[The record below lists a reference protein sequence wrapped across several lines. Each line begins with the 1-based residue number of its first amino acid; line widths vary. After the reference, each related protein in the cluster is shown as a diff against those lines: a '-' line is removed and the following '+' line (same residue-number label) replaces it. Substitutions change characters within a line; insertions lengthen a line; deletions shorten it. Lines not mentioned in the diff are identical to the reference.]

1 MNEPTANH
9 LSKNVSTKSSKTVR
23 VAYLINQYPKL
34 SHTFIRREILAL
46 EAAGV
51 EVVRIAIRADETKA
65 VDPQDADE
73 VARTRYVL
81 QAGPAVI
88 VLSCLLRALR
98 RPQSFFRTLVRA
110 VRLGIHSDGG
120 VFKHIAYFIEACI
133 VARWLERGQI
143 EHVHAHFG
151 TNATTVAMLAEQL
164 SDITYSFTV
173 HGPEEFDRPKRLALR
188 EKMHGANFV
197 VAISSFCRSQLFRWA
212 QFDDWAKIQIVHCGL
227 DRSYFE
233 GADRPVPERPRL
245 ICVGRLCEEKGQILV
260 VRAAHLL
267 AQRGVTFEI
276 LFAGDGPLR
285 APVEAEIRAHGLEDA
300 VRILGWV
307 DNPRVRELL
316 LDARALVLASFAE
329 GLPVVIMEAFAL
341 GRPVISTCIAGI
353 PELVVNGENGWL
365 IPAGD
370 VERLADAMQQVV
382 TSEPLALQSLGQ
394 SGRARTLELHE
405 IATEAGKLKELFS
418 MALSGAGRG
427 GRSVA
432 MISPASRTPTS
443 GAPTPAD
450 PLPEVSV
457 SER

>member
-9 LSKNVSTKSSKTVR
+9 LSKKVR

-65 VDPQDADE
+65 VDPQDAEE

-81 QAGPAVI
+81 KAGLATVA
-88 VLSCLLRALR
+88 LSCLLRALR
-98 RPQSFFRTLVRA
+98 RPQSFFRTFVRA
-110 VRLGIHSDGG
+110 VKLGLHSDGG
-120 VFKHIAYFIEACI
+120 VFKHVAYFIEACI
-133 VARWLERGQI
+133 VARWLEQGQI

-151 TNATTVAMLAEQL
+151 TNATTVAMLAKQL
-164 SDITYSFTV
+164 SDISYSFTV

-188 EKMHGANFV
+188 EKMQNASFV

-212 QFDDWAKIQIVHCGL
+212 EFSDWQKIQIVRCAL
-227 DRSYFE
+227 DPSYFE
-233 GADRPVPERPRL
+233 GADQPIPERPRL

-285 APVEAEIRAHGLEDA
+285 APIEAEIRAHGLEDV

-316 LDARALVLASFAE
+316 LDARALLLASFAE

-353 PELVVNGENGWL
+353 PELVVNSENGWL

-370 VERLADAMQQVV
+370 VERLADAMQEVV
-382 TSEPLALQSLGQ
+382 TSEPLALRGLGQ
-394 SGRARTLELHE
+394 NGRARTFERHN
-405 IATEAGKLKELFS
+405 ITTEAGKLKQLFS
-418 MALSGAGRG
+418 KVISGTA
-427 GRSVA
+427 A
-432 MISPASRTPTS
+432 DRTS
-443 GAPTPAD
+443 
-450 PLPEVSV
+450 
-457 SER
+457 

>member
-9 LSKNVSTKSSKTVR
+9 LSKKVR

-65 VDPQDADE
+65 VDPQDAEE

-81 QAGPAVI
+81 KAGLATVA
-88 VLSCLLRALR
+88 LSCLLRALR
-98 RPQSFFRTLVRA
+98 RPQSFFRTFVRA
-110 VRLGIHSDGG
+110 VKLGLHSDGG
-120 VFKHIAYFIEACI
+120 LFKHLAYFVEAC
-133 VARWLERGQI
+133 VLARWLEQAQI

-151 TNATTVAMLAEQL
+151 TNATTVAMLVKPL

-188 EKMHGANFV
+188 EKMQNASFV

-212 QFDDWAKIQIVHCGL
+212 EFSDWPKVQIVRCAL

-233 GADRPVPERPRL
+233 GGERPIPERPRL

-285 APVEAEIRAHGLEDA
+285 APIEAEIRAHGLEDV

-316 LDARALVLASFAE
+316 LEARALVLASFAE
-329 GLPVVIMEAFAL
+329 GLPVVIMEALAL

-353 PELVVNGENGWL
+353 PELVVNSENGWL

-370 VERLADAMQQVV
+370 VERLADAMQEVV
-382 TSEPLALQSLGQ
+382 TSEPLALRGLGQ
-394 SGRARTLELHE
+394 ERPGTDPRAARHCD
-405 IATEAGKLKELFS
+405 
-418 MALSGAGRG
+418 RG
-427 GRSVA
+427 GQA
-432 MISPASRTPTS
+432 Q
-443 GAPTPAD
+443 GAVLAGH
-450 PLPEVSV
+450 L
-457 SER
+457 RNRG

>member
-1 MNEPTANH
+1 MNEPAANQ
-9 LSKNVSTKSSKTVR
+9 LPKKVR
-23 VAYLINQYPKL
+23 VAYVINQYPKL

-51 EVVRIAIRADETKA
+51 EVIRIAIRADETKA
-65 VDPQDADE
+65 VDPQDAEE

-81 QAGPAVI
+81 KAGLFAI
-88 VLSCLLRALR
+88 ALSCLLRALR
-98 RPQSFFRTLVRA
+98 RPRSFFRTFVWAL
-110 VRLGIHSDGG
+110 RLGLHSDGG
-120 VFKHIAYFIEACI
+120 LFKHIAYFIEACI
-133 VARWLERGQI
+133 LARWLEQGQI

-151 TNATTVAMLAEQL
+151 TNATTVAMLARQL
-164 SDITYSFTV
+164 SDTTYSFTV

-188 EKMHGANFV
+188 EKIQNASFV

-212 QFDDWAKIQIVHCGL
+212 EFGDWQKIQIVRCAL

-233 GADRPVPERPRL
+233 GPEQPIPERPRL
-245 ICVGRLCEEKGQILV
+245 VCVGRLCEEKGQILV

-267 AQRGVTFEI
+267 AQRGVKFEI

-285 APVEAEIRAHGLEDA
+285 APIEAEIRAHGLQDV

-353 PELVVNGENGWL
+353 PELVVNAENGWL

-370 VERLADAMQQVV
+370 VDRLADAMQEVV
-382 TSEPLALQSLGQ
+382 TSEPPALGALGQ
-394 SGRARTLELHE
+394 NGRARTFERHNT
-405 IATEAGKLKELFS
+405 ATEAGKLKQLFS
-418 MALSGAGRG
+418 KAISDGQPGETRGR
-427 GRSVA
+427 R
-432 MISPASRTPTS
+432 
-443 GAPTPAD
+443 
-450 PLPEVSV
+450 
-457 SER
+457 

>member
-1 MNEPTANH
+1 MNQPTAND
-9 LSKNVSTKSSKTVR
+9 SPKKVR
-23 VAYLINQYPKL
+23 VAYLVNQYPKL

-65 VDPQDADE
+65 VDPQDAAE

-81 QAGPAVI
+81 KAGPAAI
-88 VLSCLLRALR
+88 ALSCLVRALR
-98 RPQSFFRTLVRA
+98 RPQSFFRTFVRA
-110 VRLGIHSDGG
+110 MRLGLHSDGG
-120 VFKHIAYFIEACI
+120 LFKHVAYFIEACI
-133 VARWLERGQI
+133 VARWLEQGQI

-151 TNATTVAMLAEQL
+151 TNATTVAMLAKQL
-164 SDITYSFTV
+164 SDISYSFTV

-188 EKMHGANFV
+188 DKMHDASFV

-212 QFDDWAKIQIVHCGL
+212 EFSDWTKIRIVHCAL

-233 GADRPVPERPRL
+233 GAEQPIPERPRL

-267 AQRGVTFEI
+267 AQRGVPFEI

-285 APVEAEIRAHGLEDA
+285 APIEAEIRAHGLEDV

-353 PELVVNGENGWL
+353 PELVMNGENGWL

-382 TSEPLALQSLGQ
+382 TSEPLALRGLGQ
-394 SGRARTLELHE
+394 SGRARTLELHDV
-405 IATEAGKLKELFS
+405 ATEAGKLKELFS
-418 MALSGAGRG
+418 AAISGAGAER
-427 GRSVA
+427 
-432 MISPASRTPTS
+432 PSR
-443 GAPTPAD
+443 
-450 PLPEVSV
+450 
-457 SER
+457 